1 MKARELSALLRMV
14 KGMSPLVLSI
24 LAEKADDGDFMDKA
38 IRAIA
43 IGEMEW
49 RVECQTN

>member
-1 MKARELSALLRMV
+1 MKARELSVLLRMV
-14 KGMSPLVLSI
+14 KGMSPLVLAI
-24 LAEKADDGDFMDKA
+24 LSERSERVDFTDEA

-49 RVECQTN
+49 RAQCQTN